1 MQLTFPETINLD
13 LGRKYQLLYFQSN
26 GTRGVT
32 SLVGMSDLF
41 TVGNR
46 LPSQQLSAEID

>member
-1 MQLTFPETINLD
+1 MQLTFPETINLE
-13 LGRKYQLLYFQSN
+13 LGGKYQLLYFQSN

-41 TVGNR
+41 TVEKR
-46 LPSQQLSAEID
+46 LSSQQPYAEID